1 MTIQTKKE
9 ALVMALQLAITAST
23 DEMADRCIAMA
34 DSLASQM
41 SDEEVEACK
50 AIAKESSEQM

>member
-23 DEMADRCIAMA
+23 DEMADRCTAMA
-34 DSLASQM
+34 DALASEM
-41 SDEEVEACK
+41 TNEEIEACK
-50 AIAKESSEQM
+50 TIAKETIQ

>member
-9 ALVMALQLAITAST
+9 ALVLALQLAITAST
-23 DEMADRCIAMA
+23 DEMAERCTAMA

-41 SDEEVEACK
+41 SDEEIEACK
-50 AIAKESSEQM
+50 TIAKETIQ

>member
-23 DEMADRCIAMA
+23 DEMAERCTAMA
-34 DSLASQM
+34 DALASQM
-41 SDEEVEACK
+41 SDEEIEACK
-50 AIAKESSEQM
+50 AIAKEVK